1 MLRLECTVNGVTFF
15 SHHRKVEHRD
25 GPATDELAPLK
36 KSIFSLRD
44 LGGLTQAATQF
55 LERREV
61 GKP

>member
-1 MLRLECTVNGVTFF
+1 MNGVTFF